1 VWIDGPV
8 SFKVS
13 AHPIEE
19 GFSGITFWDFDGVVH
34 TDEADSFVH
43 ELLDLVEMR
52 NDRMASSAVG
62 EDDDGLG
69 VVEEFRIFRP
79 EFGDFG
85 FHREAGFLIES
96 IGEEVYAV
104 APVVG
109 FCTMAVAASDD
120 GDLGFGV
127 SGCREQGQE
136 PEDVDE
142 GFAYH
147 NSNRFLEDR
156 PGSCFWDN
164 LTSRFR
170 YRDGGEFWGELI
182 FGVGG
187 KGKGRE
193 AVEGGAE
200 VSGSIASVH
209 DNGDG
214 YWISSKFTD
223 DIEGFLDSA
232 AFGDDVFGDE
242 DFFARF
248 KFETS
253 SEGKVAV
260 FFLQK
265 DVAFSGLSGDFLAD
279 DESTHG
285 GGDNGFKIIMA
296 DLLKGEFGH
305 SGDGRHILADL
316 GTLEKV
322 PAVQT

>member
-1 VWIDGPV
+1 MA
-8 SFKVS
+8 VS
-13 AHPIEE
+13 A
-19 GFSGITFWDFDGVVH
+19 S
-34 TDEADSFVH
+34 
-43 ELLDLVEMR
+43 
-52 NDRMASSAVG
+52 N
-62 EDDDGLG
+62 
-69 VVEEFRIFRP
+69 
-79 EFGDFG
+79 
-85 FHREAGFLIES
+85 
-96 IGEEVYAV
+96 
-104 APVVG
+104 
-109 FCTMAVAASDD
+109 D

-136 PEDVDE
+136 PEDEEE

-147 NSNRFLEDR
+147 NLNRFLENR
-156 PGSCFWDN
+156 PDSCFWDK

-242 DFFARF
+242 DFFSG
-248 KFETS
+248 FEFEAST
-253 SEGKVAV
+253 EGKVSV

-265 DVAFSGLSGDFLAD
+265 DVAFTGLSGDFLAN

-285 GGDNGFKIIMA
+285 RGDDGFKISMSN
-296 DLLKGEFGH
+296 LFQGEFCHSCDGGH
-305 SGDGRHILADL
+305 VLADL
-316 GTLEKV
+316 GTLEKMA
-322 PAVQT
+322 AVQA